1 MGQTF
6 TQGDPVTASYTCTD
20 PSGIAQCEGTVANGA
35 ALSTATV
42 GNFTFT
48 VNARDNAN
56 NPITISNNYSVVAP
70 TTPVG
75 GDTPPTLNL
84 TLGTPGSFTA
94 FIPGLARDYNTT
106 MTASVTSTAENATL
120 TVADPSATNTGKLV
134 NGAFAL
140 TNPLQVGAVST
151 YEYAVKP
158 MLAAGAVGTRRRRGS
173 CSTTTA
179 PSASTPSR

>member
-1 MGQTF
+1 M
-6 TQGDPVTASYTCTD
+6 
-20 PSGIAQCEGTVANGA
+20 
-35 ALSTATV
+35 

-56 NPITISNNYSVVAP
+56 NPVTISNNYSVVAP

-94 FIPGLARDYNTT
+94 FIPGLTRDYSTT

-120 TVADPSATNTGKLV
+120 TVADPSATDTGRLV
-134 NGAFAL
+134 NGAFTL

-158 MLAAGAVGTRRRRGS
+158 MLPTGNVGTTASPLSLLNYNGPVGLDPVTLNFKQTIAQTEALRTGAYS
-173 CSTTTA
+173 KTLTFTLSTTN
-179 PSASTPSR
+179 P